1 MSASVDPLGNH
12 TTYSY
17 DLAGQQTSRQDA
29 RGNRITNSYDLAG
42 QVAGSVD
49 RRRHRTR
56 SAHGSARLVVRRAGC
71 AILFR
76 ISQWNVRAAKR
87 GSETVCQNASDVAI
101 L

>member
-1 MSASVDPLGNH
+1 MLRRGMLGRALKLWFRLWNSPLGRRS
-12 TTYSY
+12 TTV
-17 DLAGQQTSRQDA
+17 
-29 RGNRITNSYDLAG
+29 YDLAG
-42 QVAGSVD
+42 QVTASVD
-49 RRRHRTR
+49 PRRHRTR
-56 SAHGSARLVVRRAGC
+56 SAHGSARLVGRRAGC